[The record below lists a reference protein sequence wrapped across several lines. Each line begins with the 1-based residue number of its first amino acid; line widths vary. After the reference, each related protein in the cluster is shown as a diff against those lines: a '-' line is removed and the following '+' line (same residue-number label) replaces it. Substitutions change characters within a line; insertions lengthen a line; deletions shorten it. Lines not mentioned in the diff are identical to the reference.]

1 MLLVHAAG
9 DVARVSLPIGI
20 ASASNFWPNAALS
33 VYCGARN
40 FQILSWVTVPRPNCS
55 EAEQQRNI

>member
-20 ASASNFWPNAALS
+20 ASAPD
-33 VYCGARN
+33 
-40 FQILSWVTVPRPNCS
+40 FQEMEVWSRKFLDS
-55 EAEQQRNI
+55 ELGYGPLAQLH